1 MRKIIPAVI
10 VGATA
15 LAVAGGT
22 FAYVTADKDVTLAV
36 DGAATE
42 VSTMSGTVGEFL
54 GSQGISLTEQDVVAP
69 APETPLTDGTRIA
82 VQYGRQVTITVDGK
96 PQTFWTT
103 ATTVADAL
111 RARAIDVGGG
121 DLSTSRSA
129 AIGRQ
134 GLAFALATKKSVR
147 IAVGGSERRLE
158 TTAQTVGEALKAAK
172 VTVDRDDIAN
182 ASGATP
188 LADGM
193 RLSVVKVDVRTVTK
207 HRDVDFDTVYKN
219 TTKLDK
225 GESKVDRSGKTGVR
239 TLVYREVRHD
249 GQLASRKR
257 TSSEITTRAR
267 DKIVLVG
274 TKEPEPAPVPA
285 DSGSDSSS
293 DSSSN
298 SGSGSGSDSGS
309 GSSSGGGNGVWDR
322 LAQCETGQRWNTD
335 SVPGYS
341 GGLGFAHSSWTSY
354 GGSGSRAAGH
364 SREEQIAVAK
374 RILADVGWGAWP
386 ACSRKLGLR

>member
-10 VGATA
+10 AGGTV

-22 FAYVTADKDVTLAV
+22 FAYVTANKDVTLAV
-36 DGAATE
+36 DGVSSE
-42 VSTMSGTVGEFL
+42 VTTMSGTVGDLL
-54 GSQGISLTEQDVVAP
+54 GSQGISLGEHDVVAP
-69 APETPLTDGTRIA
+69 SRDSKLTDGTRIA

-103 ATTVADAL
+103 ATTVNEAL
-111 RARAIDVGGG
+111 QTRSINVAGG

-134 GLAFALATKKSVR
+134 GLAFALETLKSVEIR
-147 IAVGGSERRLE
+147 TGEDKRTLK
-158 TTAQTVGEALKAAK
+158 TTAGTVGEALKAAK
-172 VTVDRDDIAN
+172 VVVDGDDIAS
-182 ASGATP
+182 AQTKAP
-188 LADGM
+188 LTDGM
-193 RLSVVKVDVRTVTK
+193 KLTVVKVDVKNVTK
-207 HRDVDFDTVYKN
+207 KRDVAFDTVYKK
-219 TTKLDK
+219 TSKMTKGDT
-225 GESKVDRSGKTGVR
+225 EVDRSGKTGVR
-239 TLVYREVRHD
+239 TIVYREVRKD
-249 GQLASRKR
+249 GELASRKKV
-257 TSSEITTRAR
+257 SSKITTEAR

-274 TKEPEPAPVPA
+274 TKEPEPEPAPST
-285 DSGSDSSS
+285 SGGST
-293 DSSSN
+293 
-298 SGSGSGSDSGS
+298 SG

-341 GGLGFAHSSWTSY
+341 GGLGFAHSSWRAY

-364 SREEQIAVAK
+364 SREAQIAVAK

>member
-42 VSTMSGTVGEFL
+42 VSTMSGTVGELL
-54 GSQGISLTEQDVVAP
+54 GSQGISLTEKDVVAP

-111 RARAIDVGGG
+111 RARAIEVGGG

-147 IAVGGSERRLE
+147 ITVGKSERRVE
-158 TTAQTVGEALKAAK
+158 TTAQTVGDALKAAK
-172 VTVDRDDIAN
+172 VTVDGDDIAS
-182 ASGATP
+182 ASGPTP

-193 RLSVVKVDVRTVTK
+193 RLTVVKVDVRTVTK
-207 HRDVDFDTVYKN
+207 RRDVDFDTVYKN
-219 TTKLDK
+219 TEKLDK
-225 GESKVDRSGKTGVR
+225 GETKVDRSGKSGVR

-249 GQLASRKR
+249 GELASRKR
-257 TSSEITTRAR
+257 TSSKITTQAR
-267 DKIVLVG
+267 DKVVLVG
-274 TKEPEPAPVPA
+274 TKEPEPAPAPA
-285 DSGSDSSS
+285 ESDSDSSS

-298 SGSGSGSDSGS
+298 SNS